1 MQKKQIIFIVTAVT
15 LLTAVSTAAL
25 YTLKEANAQT
35 NMTNNTTGG
44 NNTGGNTT
52 GVKLSKLTNPS
63 TGVSIGKIEKLNN
76 TSPAGGNMTNATQ

>member
-1 MQKKQIIFIVTAVT
+1 MQQKQIIFIVTAVT

-44 NNTGGNTT
+44 NTT
-52 GVKLSKLTNPS
+52 GVKVSKITNPS

-76 TSPAGGNMTNATQ
+76 TSSAGGNMTNATQ

>member
-44 NNTGGNTT
+44 NTT
-52 GVKLSKLTNPS
+52 GVKVSKITNPS

-76 TSPAGGNMTNATQ
+76 TSSAGGNMTNATQ

>member
-25 YTLKEANAQT
+25 YTVKEANAQT

-44 NNTGGNTT
+44 NTT
-52 GVKLSKLTNPS
+52 GVKVSKLTNPS

-76 TSPAGGNMTNATQ
+76 TSSAGGNMTNATQ

>member
-44 NNTGGNTT
+44 NTTGSNTT
-52 GVKLSKLTNPS
+52 GVKVSKITNPS

-76 TSPAGGNMTNATQ
+76 TSSAGGNMTNATQ

>member
-1 MQKKQIIFIVTAVT
+1 MQKKQMIFIVTAVT

-25 YTLKEANAQT
+25 YTVKEANAQT

-44 NNTGGNTT
+44 NTT
-52 GVKLSKLTNPS
+52 GVKVSKVTNPS

-76 TSPAGGNMTNATQ
+76 TSSAGGNMTNATQ